1 MLVPITI
8 KVVPIHIFLMIYQLT
23 YALLISPVPSPAVT
37 TASDPPNPLPHLSF
51 TSLTCNV
58 TLDPLVDVEVELLVE
73 WVGPAGVSQVDT
85 VTLQAEESFYMS
97 TLELTDLVFGVNDG
111 SYNCSVAVTSNQ
123 LQEFIMDSE
132 TVSSTVTIEIIRK
145 LEILE

>member
-1 MLVPITI
+1 M
-8 KVVPIHIFLMIYQLT
+8 
-23 YALLISPVPSPAVT
+23 
-37 TASDPPNPLPHLSF
+37 
-51 TSLTCNV
+51 
-58 TLDPLVDVEVELLVE
+58 E
-73 WVGPAGVSQVDT
+73 WAGPAGVSQVDS

-111 SYNCSVAVTSNQ
+111 SYNCSVAVASNQ

-132 TVSSTVTIEIIRK
+132 TVYSTVTIEINRK